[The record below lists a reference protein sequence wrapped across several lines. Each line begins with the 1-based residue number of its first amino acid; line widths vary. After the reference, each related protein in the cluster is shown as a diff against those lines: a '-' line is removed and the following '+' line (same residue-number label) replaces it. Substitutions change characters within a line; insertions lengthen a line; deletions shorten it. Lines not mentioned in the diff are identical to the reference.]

1 MRKLALFLTLMMGVG
16 FIACEQEGLDTND
29 PLYPSP
35 EAVFVDDDACGGST
49 ITLVFLTAALLLRLE
64 QQVLH
69 RL

>member
-35 EAVFVDDDACGGST
+35 EAVFVDDDALEVVLLRS
-49 ITLVFLTAALLLRLE
+49 FLTAALLLRLE
-64 QQVLH
+64 QQVSH